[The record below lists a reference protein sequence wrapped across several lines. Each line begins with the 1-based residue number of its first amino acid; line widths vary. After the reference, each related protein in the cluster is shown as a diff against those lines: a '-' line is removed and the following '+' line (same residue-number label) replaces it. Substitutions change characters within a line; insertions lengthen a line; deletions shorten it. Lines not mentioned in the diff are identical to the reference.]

1 MRKRLLPGGSGGNE
15 QLTAIVGSLLVV
27 LLAVETATLL
37 DLSAFLTVHAFLGM
51 LIVPVVV
58 LKLGS
63 TGWRLARYYLGGEEY
78 VRRGPPHIFLR
89 ALVAPLVVVSTA
101 VLFATGIALL
111 VAGQTHGTL
120 VGLHK
125 ASFILWV
132 PAVGVHVLTRIPRL
146 FGALRRRLD
155 GTAARL
161 ALAGAAVIAGLAVAT
176 LTLPAADRLQDD
188 VSAYVGL
195 DAD

>member
-37 DLSAFLTVHAFLGM
+37 DLGAFLTVHAFLGM